1 MMLADTSAWIDYFN
15 GHPSAEAELLAHA
28 IADNQPMVLP
38 GVVLTEILLG
48 LKSEA
53 EAERIAA
60 LLTAFETAPAFDHA
74 DYLAAAAIY
83 RTCRS
88 QGYTVR
94 STIDCLIAQ
103 LCLRHDFTL
112 LTKDR
117 DFQAI
122 ARFFPLRLT
131 AAN

>member
-1 MMLADTSAWIDYFN
+1 MDYFN
-15 GHPSAEAELLAHA
+15 GYPSTEAQRLAHA
-28 IADNQPMVLP
+28 IADNQPIVLP

-48 LKSEA
+48 LKSETK
-53 EAERIAA
+53 AERIAS
-60 LLTAFETAPAFDHA
+60 LLTAFDAAPSFDHA
-74 DYLAAAAIY
+74 DYLAAAFIY
-83 RTCRS
+83 RKCRT

-112 LTKDR
+112 LTIDR

-122 ARFFPLRLT
+122 ARFFPRRLMM
-131 AAN
+131 AN

>member
-1 MMLADTSAWIDYFN
+1 MMLADTSAWVDYFN
-15 GHPSAEAELLAHA
+15 GHPSAEAEWLAHA
-28 IADNQPMVLP
+28 IADNQPIILP

-53 EAERIAA
+53 EAERIAL
-60 LLTAFETAPAFDHA
+60 LLTAFDTAPSFDPA
-74 DYLAAAAIY
+74 DYLAAATIY
-83 RTCRS
+83 RACRTH
-88 QGYTVR
+88 GYTVR
-94 STIDCLIAQ
+94 STIACLIAQ

-131 AAN
+131 MAS

>member
-1 MMLADTSAWIDYFN
+1 MLVDTSAWVDYFN
-15 GHPSAEAELLAHA
+15 GHPSTEAQRLAHA
-28 IADNQPMVLP
+28 IADNQPIVLP

-53 EAERIAA
+53 EAERIAS
-60 LLTAFETAPAFDHA
+60 LLTAFDAAPSLDHA
-74 DYLAAAAIY
+74 DYLAAAVIY
-83 RTCRS
+83 RSCRA

-94 STIDCLIAQ
+94 STIDCLIAR

-122 ARFFPLRLT
+122 ARFFPLRLVT
-131 AAN
+131 AN